1 LDSLGTL
8 TSVKWFLTDILVAV
22 VDLLLFTTRLLMTLR
37 RPGRKWTGKSW
48 MGSRSVLISPS
59 PSDLTP
65 QHRGC
70 TWDDQVVTSAVEDVV
85 VIVVDI
91 EVVEEVIVTLDPAM
105 TDTEEVVTDTEMTD
119 VTGDMIDMMTEIV
132 TDIMMTGTGMRG
144 EMTETGIMTEEEV
157 PVMED
162 IPRTEDTTPIHLLL
176 HLDMA
181 RDLAQGLQ
189 VHMREIPDQ
198 EGNTDLEAVNMTE
211 DIEN

>member
-1 LDSLGTL
+1 MDNLGTL

-48 MGSRSVLISPS
+48 MGSRSVWTSPS

-65 QHRGC
+65 QHREC

-105 TDTEEVVTDTEMTD
+105 TDTEGEEVTDTEMTD

-132 TDIMMTGTGMRG
+132 TDIMMTGTAMRG
-144 EMTETGIMTEEEV
+144 EMTETGIMTGEEV
-157 PVMED
+157 QVMED

-181 RDLAQGLQ
+181 RDLAQGS
-189 VHMREIPDQ
+189 VTMK
-198 EGNTDLEAVNMTE
+198 
-211 DIEN
+211 

>member
-1 LDSLGTL
+1 MDSLGTL

-37 RPGRKWTGKSW
+37 RPGRKWMGKSW

-70 TWDDQVVTSAVEDVV
+70 TWDDQVVTSVVEDVV

-91 EVVEEVIVTLDPAM
+91 EVVGEEVIVTLDPAM
-105 TDTEEVVTDTEMTD
+105 TDTEEVVIGTEMTD

-144 EMTETGIMTEEEV
+144 EMTETGTMTGEEV
-157 PVMED
+157 QVMED
-162 IPRTEDTTPIHLLL
+162 IQRTEDTTPIHLLL

-181 RDLAQGLQ
+181 RDLAQGS
-189 VHMREIPDQ
+189 VTRK
-198 EGNTDLEAVNMTE
+198 
-211 DIEN
+211 

>member
-1 LDSLGTL
+1 
-8 TSVKWFLTDILVAV
+8 
-22 VDLLLFTTRLLMTLR
+22 MTLR
-37 RPGRKWTGKSW
+37 RPGRKWMGKSW
-48 MGSRSVLISPS
+48 MGSRSVWTSPS

-91 EVVEEVIVTLDPAM
+91 EVVGEGVIVTPDPAM
-105 TDTEEVVTDTEMTD
+105 TDTEEEVTDTEMTD

-162 IPRTEDTTPIHLLL
+162 IQRTEDMIPIHLLL
-176 HLDMA
+176 HQDMA
-181 RDLAQGLQ
+181 RDLAQGPQ
-189 VHMREIPDQ
+189 VPMREIPDQ
-198 EGNTDLEAVNMTE
+198 EENTDLEAVNMTE

>member
-1 LDSLGTL
+1 MDSLGIL

-37 RPGRKWTGKSW
+37 RPGRKWMGKSW

-85 VIVVDI
+85 VIAVDI
-91 EVVEEVIVTLDPAM
+91 EVVEEEVIVTLDPAM

-162 IPRTEDTTPIHLLL
+162 ILRTEDTTPIHLLL

-181 RDLAQGLQ
+181 RDLAQG
-189 VHMREIPDQ
+189 I
-198 EGNTDLEAVNMTE
+198 
-211 DIEN
+211 DII

>member
-1 LDSLGTL
+1 MDSLGTL

-91 EVVEEVIVTLDPAM
+91 EVVGEEVIVTLDPAM
-105 TDTEEVVTDTEMTD
+105 TDTEGEEVTDTEMTD

-132 TDIMMTGTGMRG
+132 TDIMMTGTAMRG

-162 IPRTEDTTPIHLLL
+162 IPRTEDMTPIHLLL

-181 RDLAQGLQ
+181 RDLAQGS
-189 VHMREIPDQ
+189 VTRK
-198 EGNTDLEAVNMTE
+198 
-211 DIEN
+211 

>member
-1 LDSLGTL
+1 MDSLGIL

-48 MGSRSVLISPS
+48 MGSRSVLISRS

-91 EVVEEVIVTLDPAM
+91 EVVGEEVIVTLDPAM
-105 TDTEEVVTDTEMTD
+105 TDTEGEEVTDTEMTD

-132 TDIMMTGTGMRG
+132 TDIMMTGTAMRG

-162 IPRTEDTTPIHLLL
+162 IPRTEDMTPIHLLL
-176 HLDMA
+176 HQDMA
-181 RDLAQGLQ
+181 RDLAQGS
-189 VHMREIPDQ
+189 VTMK
-198 EGNTDLEAVNMTE
+198 
-211 DIEN
+211 

>member
-1 LDSLGTL
+1 MDSLGTL

-37 RPGRKWTGKSW
+37 RPGRKWMGKSW
-48 MGSRSVLISPS
+48 MGSRSVWTSPS

-91 EVVEEVIVTLDPAM
+91 EVVGEVIVTLDPAM
-105 TDTEEVVTDTEMTD
+105 TDTEGEEVTDTEMTD

-132 TDIMMTGTGMRG
+132 TDIMMTAMRG
-144 EMTETGIMTEEEV
+144 EMTETGTMTEEEV

-162 IPRTEDTTPIHLLL
+162 IQRTEDTTPIHLLL

-181 RDLAQGLQ
+181 RDLAQGS
-189 VHMREIPDQ
+189 
-198 EGNTDLEAVNMTE
+198 VN
-211 DIEN
+211 

>member
-1 LDSLGTL
+1 MDSLGTL

-91 EVVEEVIVTLDPAM
+91 EGVGEVIVTPDPAM

-144 EMTETGIMTEEEV
+144 EMTETGIMTGEEV

-162 IPRTEDTTPIHLLL
+162 IPRTEDMIPIHLLL
-176 HLDMA
+176 HQDMA
-181 RDLAQGLQ
+181 RDLAQGS
-189 VHMREIPDQ
+189 VTMK
-198 EGNTDLEAVNMTE
+198 
-211 DIEN
+211 

>member
-1 LDSLGTL
+1 MDSLGIL
-8 TSVKWFLTDILVAV
+8 TSVKWFLTDILAAV

-91 EVVEEVIVTLDPAM
+91 EVVGEEVIVTPDPAM
-105 TDTEEVVTDTEMTD
+105 TDTEGEEVTDTEMTD

-132 TDIMMTGTGMRG
+132 TDIMMTGTAMRG
-144 EMTETGIMTEEEV
+144 EMTETGIMTGEEV

-181 RDLAQGLQ
+181 RDLAQGS
-189 VHMREIPDQ
+189 VTMK
-198 EGNTDLEAVNMTE
+198 
-211 DIEN
+211 